1 MASSGNDA
9 SKNKQCFCVR
19 LTEARKSAQL
29 AMLAWKECDSKVFTG
44 FKKPFKMWTGLL
56 LFLLSFKRRE
66 YKQLI
71 YGIKKEREKLWNVR
85 WGEHV
90 EQTNKNWHLNKSNKK
105 SLSFFLSLELNVRPG
120 SVLFCTAPWL
130 NDSADLRKQ
139 PCLFDSWYHI
149 YKPLT
154 QTTDQNT
161 NYRTVLQ
168 CLLISAETSTS
179 SFKFSRRLLKSS
191 LQVKTLS
198 VFLP

>member
-9 SKNKQCFCVR
+9 SKNKQCFCLR

-56 LFLLSFKRRE
+56 LSLLSFKRRE

-90 EQTNKNWHLNKSNKK
+90 EQTNKNRHFNKQIKQK
-105 SLSFFLSLELNVRPG
+105 SLFFFLSLELNVRAG
-120 SVLFCTAPWL
+120 SVLFLHIFLTEWL
-130 NDSADLRKQ
+130 SRFKKTTLSFW
-139 PCLFDSWYHI
+139 LLMLHF
-149 YKPLT
+149 
-154 QTTDQNT
+154 QTTDSDHRPE
-161 NYRTVLQ
+161 Y
-168 CLLISAETSTS
+168 
-179 SFKFSRRLLKSS
+179 
-191 LQVKTLS
+191 
-198 VFLP
+198 